1 MHMRMS
7 MTGRVPNH
15 CLAMHGASLSYAPE
29 RCACAEDDAAD
40 RNKSGQGHPWV
51 LPGQGMTFDC
61 AGPLGSSD
69 EADETL
75 CSKAT
80 TGLFPSRTASF
91 GGSTQTQM
99 QERRTGVLA
108 SEGAR

>member
-1 MHMRMS
+1 
-7 MTGRVPNH
+7 
-15 CLAMHGASLSYAPE
+15 
-29 RCACAEDDAAD
+29 
-40 RNKSGQGHPWV
+40 
-51 LPGQGMTFDC
+51 MTFDC

-69 EADETL
+69 EADQAL

-91 GGSTQTQM
+91 GGNTQTQM